1 MKKKTLLIGITA
13 MIFVIM
19 AACSNASNNG
29 AEIENSSEEDPKEQ
43 AISDFDKNKAVEEN
57 KFEKVHKQAS
67 VSEDKNNNNNNKE
80 SNSNGSSGTARE
92 DSDKSTLVEK
102 NQNSSS
108 DNIQNEEKTNIIP
121 SGEKAIEFLK
131 KELDMENNEDII
143 FDDMGGTLEEDS
155 SGFYYTITLYSKSL
169 QEAGGSGT
177 LESYKVYQDGRYKL
191 N

>member
-57 KFEKVHKQAS
+57 KYEKVHKQAS

-108 DNIQNEEKTNIIP
+108 DNIQNEEKTNIIS